1 MDFQSKTTQ
10 AEGKIPHPSICLEI
24 IPELPDVALIYIFKK
39 CDIKTLGRICRAC
52 KRFRDLVKLD
62 AVWFRFS
69 RYLLKLNSCDIGSKR
84 CSLPLFQQYR
94 LGHNW
99 EEKKCCQVVLSKNN
113 TRLIPWMQYNQNV
126 LWISGKNGIRSFDVR
141 ETGRPRERK
150 GKRLQLPN
158 RHDVTRFVVKDNIL
172 LSGCRDGS
180 VYAFDTSNGQCIQ
193 TLYKLHDTDAQA
205 VDFHGDYIVSGSR
218 DKTVKVTS
226 VTGTGDQDCG
236 PIKAVLNLRERVWS
250 LALAQGGRNV
260 AIGTAGCRGAP
271 SLSVWN
277 VERQGQTHVLGDYRY
292 GAGVLDVRFE
302 DDNTLLS
309 CGYDACL
316 RLWDLRTS
324 TCVSEWAEPYDATVY
339 CLQTDC
345 NVAMVTGTA
354 QHSMVRLWDKRST
367 QPVQEY
373 FLSQKS
379 PVYSVAFDS
388 RRLFAALDL
397 NTSYLDFS

>member
-84 CSLPLFQQYR
+84 
-94 LGHNW
+94 
-99 EEKKCCQVVLSKNN
+99 
-113 TRLIPWMQYNQNV
+113 LIPWMQYNQNV

-158 RHDVTRFVVKDNIL
+158 RHDVTRFV
-172 LSGCRDGS
+172 
-180 VYAFDTSNGQCIQ
+180 
-193 TLYKLHDTDAQA
+193 
-205 VDFHGDYIVSGSR
+205 
-218 DKTVKVTS
+218 VTS

-277 VERQGQTHVLGDYRY
+277 VE
-292 GAGVLDVRFE
+292 
-302 DDNTLLS
+302 S
-309 CGYDACL
+309 
-316 RLWDLRTS
+316 
-324 TCVSEWAEPYDATVY
+324 VSEWAEPYDATVY